1 METQVRPGMDLNR
14 ALTEYRLRTVRI
26 GVLATYF
33 VLIALLAYVIH
44 PGQDDVQVLPSL
56 ITMGIGLIGAIAIGL
71 LPWRRLFER
80 GLGMSF
86 MYAWSVLDILL
97 VTLLISFAGDS
108 HMEVFFLYAFTTLF
122 FAASYPIRG
131 QLALLAFTF
140 ACYLFVMQLQGW
152 PIETPDLVAR
162 LGLLLVLMY
171 MSSFL
176 ARELQSGMRSSVE
189 AQVETD
195 RRAQLLAAVGRAAKN
210 LSSLDSARVLEA
222 VVGAAAGLGFEA
234 AHLSLFDDRAEG
246 YTVEHAIGL
255 PEAYVQQ
262 TYPISTGMSGLA
274 HERRE
279 TVVLEDYAGH
289 PRAVPVLVRAGFV
302 AGIATPVWVGG
313 ILAATLV
320 AWSRVPRAITAPDIE
335 AFELLASLAG
345 RAMENAR
352 LFEAERDSAQRLAE
366 LDRMKG
372 DFISNVS
379 HELRT
384 PLTAIEGIGVTLE
397 RHWETLDEKVLRE
410 FLGHLNANATSLHQ
424 IITTLLDFSRIE
436 AGRLDLDIQDI
447 RVHAWLD
454 SLLGRLR
461 HITKSHTVSLLASES
476 VVVRADPVLM
486 DRVVENLVSNAIK
499 HTPEGTRVTLTAT
512 SVDGRA
518 TISVSDDG
526 PGIPEAELPHLG
538 DRFFRGG
545 DPQTRNTRG
554 TGLGL
559 AFVREILRLHGTELE
574 IESAAGRGSRFWFEL
589 PVSRSL
595 SESA

>member
-255 PEAYVQQ
+255 PETYVQQ